1 MVVNKDGTSLM
12 CVTAVHH
19 ISMSQYTHLPFLHP
33 EQASEHLHI
42 QDVALS
48 TNRLTSVEVML
59 IQAQTWPTCVKNQNL
74 SADQ

>member
-1 MVVNKDGTSLM
+1 MVVNDEGTSVI
-12 CVTAVHH
+12 CVTVVHH
-19 ISMSQYTHLPFLHP
+19 TSMSQYTHLPFPRP
-33 EQASEHLHI
+33 EQASENLHI
-42 QDVALS
+42 RDVAPS